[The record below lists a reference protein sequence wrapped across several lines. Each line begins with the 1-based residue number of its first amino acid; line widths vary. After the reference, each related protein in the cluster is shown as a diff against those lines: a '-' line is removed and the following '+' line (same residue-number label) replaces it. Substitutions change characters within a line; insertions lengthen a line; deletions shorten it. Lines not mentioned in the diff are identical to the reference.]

1 MIYSNLRTSLP
12 GCLQGTWEACHVTC
26 KVVYGGCNNVIN
38 VMLFYYRIFESLVY
52 AHCLEGTP
60 CVVGVI
66 DGYAEQIAR

>member
-1 MIYSNLRTSLP
+1 M
-12 GCLQGTWEACHVTC
+12 
-26 KVVYGGCNNVIN
+26 IN